1 MPANLHP
8 EAQIKWLEYQ
18 EAKGLDERIAK
29 LEAFLSSVNKHKG
42 NEKLIAVNK
51 TKLAK
56 LKEERDLQAQR
67 QKSMQGAK
75 EDPFSIKREPQ
86 SVQIIMISD
95 FFEHGNGV
103 GKTTLL
109 KNMTGV
115 SEGKVGQLTEQP
127 VVGIHIWNQ
136 VKFQI
141 VEQPALHDWQFLLR
155 QLASLRTTDL
165 VAIVIDLSKDP
176 LQQMENVLKILRENH
191 IVLNREPPKV
201 QIERTGS
208 GGVQLFF
215 LTKAAKDA
223 EPLSDFIK
231 EMVEAYGLKN
241 ATIKLFEN
249 VNVDELELAF
259 NRSSAYKPAI
269 IFATKGD
276 LPGSSE
282 NFQLLHE
289 KYGISKELPDQ
300 TPDPTHF
307 PIYPVAI
314 KYDEN
319 GKEIRQ
325 GMTSFEEDALKRLN
339 LIRIFTKSKKGV
351 ANKPLILPKEST
363 IGDVAL
369 KIHKDL
375 YETFKFA
382 SVYRNSENSSLK
394 TKIRAGINFQVQ
406 EFDVI
411 EIFSR
416 V

>member
-1 MPANLHP
+1 
-8 EAQIKWLEYQ
+8 
-18 EAKGLDERIAK
+18 
-29 LEAFLSSVNKHKG
+29 
-42 NEKLIAVNK
+42 
-51 TKLAK
+51 
-56 LKEERDLQAQR
+56 
-67 QKSMQGAK
+67 
-75 EDPFSIKREPQ
+75 
-86 SVQIIMISD
+86 
-95 FFEHGNGV
+95 
-103 GKTTLL
+103 
-109 KNMTGV
+109 
-115 SEGKVGQLTEQP
+115 
-127 VVGIHIWNQ
+127 
-136 VKFQI
+136 
-141 VEQPALHDWQFLLR
+141 
-155 QLASLRTTDL
+155 
-165 VAIVIDLSKDP
+165 
-176 LQQMENVLKILRENH
+176 MENVLKILRENH

-223 EPLSDFIK
+223 EPLSEFIK

-269 IFATKGD
+269 ILATKGD

-282 NFQLLHE
+282 NFQILCE
-289 KYGISKELPDQ
+289 KYGISKDSPDQ

-307 PIYPVAI
+307 HIYPVAI
-314 KYDEN
+314 KYDDT

-325 GMTSFEEDALKRLN
+325 GMTNFEEETLKRLN

-351 ANKPLILPKEST
+351 AEKPLILPKEST
-363 IGDVAL
+363 IGDVAI

-394 TKIRAGINFQVQ
+394 TKIRAGLNFQVQ